1 MCYRDFPP
9 GAEPEW
15 DNEEG
20 TLQDL
25 TLIGIVGIQ
34 DPVRLEVGYAF
45 WTTTDTCTYI
55 YIYHAKS
62 RLNTPVWGSLLS
74 PN

>member
-1 MCYRDFPP
+1 MVVLVQCVCVCICRDFPP

-34 DPVRLEVGYAF
+34 DPVRPEVGCPSNSGRGL
-45 WTTTDTCTYI
+45 T
-55 YIYHAKS
+55 
-62 RLNTPVWGSLLS
+62 N
-74 PN
+74 